1 MWPSI
6 KEPGILDMSI
16 HRITNSVLLEQSS
29 TNYGHFTDE
38 EKLHCTSNMYTIQE
52 QEVRKSPAMRL
63 NIQDTSLLQGGA
75 ENYKS
80 LKSPQLPT
88 PPSQTPDRL
97 LTNNSSDSSGQKSVP
112 ISLKTL
118 HAQDTAPLLS
128 ASDKYLPKSPS
139 ELSSKQNS
147 SCSKPQ
153 TNFEKLPLS
162 VESVPNPNVKTSQMQ
177 VYPSPTNANPL
188 GNSSSGLS
196 SSSSTVAPS
205 NAFSFKLMHSVV
217 QDAMEEFTDQIHNN
231 FLCMQMNILH
241 MFQRQQ
247 AELRY
252 DLNQQLSIVNELVA
266 ENRQL
271 KQENKQLR
279 KNY

>member
-1 MWPSI
+1 MAALSVEFWFYMFSVFPENSLFLLTH
-6 KEPGILDMSI
+6 GICLFI
-16 HRITNSVLLEQSS
+16 P
-29 TNYGHFTDE
+29 

-52 QEVRKSPAMRL
+52 QEVKKSPTGRL

-88 PPSQTPDRL
+88 APCQSHDRL
-97 LTNNSSDSSGQKSVP
+97 LINNSNDSSGQKSVP

-139 ELSSKQNS
+139 ELSLKQNS

-177 VYPSPTNANPL
+177 VR
-188 GNSSSGLS
+188 
-196 SSSSTVAPS
+196 
-205 NAFSFKLMHSVV
+205 FFI
-217 QDAMEEFTDQIHNN
+217 F
-231 FLCMQMNILH
+231 FLFI
-241 MFQRQQ
+241 
-247 AELRY
+247 
-252 DLNQQLSIVNELVA
+252 
-266 ENRQL
+266 
-271 KQENKQLR
+271 
-279 KNY
+279 

>member
-1 MWPSI
+1 MAAFSVEFCFYMFSVFPENS
-6 KEPGILDMSI
+6 LFLL
-16 HRITNSVLLEQSS
+16 TNAICS
-29 TNYGHFTDE
+29 FIP

-63 NIQDTSLLQGGA
+63 NIQDASLLQGGA

-88 PPSQTPDRL
+88 APSQSPDRL

-177 VYPSPTNANPL
+177 VGIFIFSLYLSFFVVFCGNCPDEPS
-188 GNSSSGLS
+188 S
-196 SSSSTVAPS
+196 
-205 NAFSFKLMHSVV
+205 
-217 QDAMEEFTDQIHNN
+217 
-231 FLCMQMNILH
+231 
-241 MFQRQQ
+241 
-247 AELRY
+247 
-252 DLNQQLSIVNELVA
+252 LVP
-266 ENRQL
+266 RSQ
-271 KQENKQLR
+271 
-279 KNY
+279 